1 MLTFGSILLSLNF
14 NSYNLVLIVFIIC
27 LFVLILFINRPI
39 NIIRDANCD
48 NIANL
53 KPIYSYPN
61 GWIGVCESIYL
72 KDREIKRVDFCGH
85 RIILLRLSS
94 SNRKPYALDAY
105 CPHLGADLSV
115 GGKIVKNCETDCIRC
130 PFHGWSFKV
139 TDGQCVDVPYTKDRK
154 PPNGVAIKTW
164 ECLELNG
171 FIYVWHHNEGQKP
184 TWVPEEI
191 KEITNNKYKYMGR
204 TEHIVNCLIQ
214 EIPENGPDFA
224 HLNEVH
230 APSFLWG
237 GKVQKNNN
245 IVIDSISHRWE
256 STWKKGEL
264 TDSHKAIL
272 TLKSMFYFLDCKLF
286 ELTFDR
292 LEQIG
297 PAIVNLYFS
306 ICLFGFRL
314 DGCYVQSLVPLSI
327 HKQKIIHHLYMESSL
342 ISPIVAQFLLRV
354 EAIMLERDIEI
365 WSNKIYLTNPKL
377 VKEEAQIQ
385 SFRRWYSQF
394 FSKQSGP
401 TIKFEDQW

>member
-292 LEQIG
+292 WLLCPKPRSPFNPQTEDYPSFIHG
-297 PAIVNLYFS
+297 IIFNLS
-306 ICLFGFRL
+306 NSCS
-314 DGCYVQSLVPLSI
+314 V
-327 HKQKIIHHLYMESSL
+327 
-342 ISPIVAQFLLRV
+342 SP
-354 EAIMLERDIEI
+354 
-365 WSNKIYLTNPKL
+365 
-377 VKEEAQIQ
+377 
-385 SFRRWYSQF
+385 
-394 FSKQSGP
+394 
-401 TIKFEDQW
+401 